1 VALIMLVAM
10 TVGSLFAGV
19 AGYLKVT
26 RGVHEVI
33 STIML
38 NAIALAAVG
47 YMLRNWLIDGADTS
61 LNMKTPEIP
70 PSGRFPNLNGVVE
83 TFTRE
88 ITRGRELWGFILVA
102 ALVGVLF
109 HLFLT
114 RTRVG
119 YDLRATGLNPFA
131 AEASGVDPKATVMRT
146 MLLSG
151 AVAGLIGLPEVLGDS
166 YKYDLAFTR
175 GLGFTGIAV
184 ALVGRNHPAG
194 VAIGALLFGWL
205 DSAAPILDVVGDTPR
220 EIVSI
225 LQGVVVLSAVVSYE
239 VVNRV
244 RRSQE
249 ARDAAAAT
257 RPKQEMEA

>member
-1 VALIMLVAM
+1 
-10 TVGSLFAGV
+10 
-19 AGYLKVT
+19 
-26 RGVHEVI
+26 
-33 STIML
+33 
-38 NAIALAAVG
+38 
-47 YMLRNWLIDGADTS
+47 
-61 LNMKTPEIP
+61 
-70 PSGRFPNLNGVVE
+70 
-83 TFTRE
+83 
-88 ITRGRELWGFILVA
+88 
-102 ALVGVLF
+102 
-109 HLFLT
+109 
-114 RTRVG
+114 
-119 YDLRATGLNPFA
+119 
-131 AEASGVDPKATVMRT
+131 VDPKATVMRT